1 MNESVEAMTF
11 TSSESVMAH
20 GGNNGIPTLP
30 LIPLA
35 RASHFQP
42 TMAVT
47 AFTTAIALGAGRRW
61 GAVGVGSAVLAGQLA
76 VGWSNDYLD
85 RHRDLSAG
93 RTDKPI
99 AAGEVS
105 AEFVRNC
112 AIVATVG
119 CVPLSLLSGWRAAG
133 VHGVAV
139 SAALGYNAFL
149 KGTAASVVPY
159 VVAFGALPAFVTMG
173 ARPSHLPPPAATLA
187 AALMGGGAHF
197 LNVLPDLETDSLTGV
212 RGLPHR
218 LGATGSL
225 VVGAAMLASAT
236 AIVARAGD
244 APLQPI
250 SRVLTG
256 SAATLVGG
264 VLAAAVARR
273 RRAAWTLA
281 LGASAATVAL
291 YLSRSRS
298 LT

>member
-1 MNESVEAMTF
+1 MKLVSKDSTG
-11 TSSESVMAH
+11 TH
-20 GGNNGIPTLP
+20 GGDDRTATQR

-35 RASHFQP
+35 RACHFQP
-42 TMAVT
+42 TVAVT
-47 AFTTAIALGAGRRW
+47 AFTTAMAVGAGRRW
-61 GAVGVGSAVLAGQLA
+61 GAARVGSAVLAGQLA

-85 RHRDLSAG
+85 RDRDQRAG

-99 AAGEVS
+99 PAGQVS
-105 AEFVRNC
+105 AKLVRNC
-112 AIVATVG
+112 AIVAALG
-119 CVPLSLLSGWRAAG
+119 CVPLSLLSGWRAAS

-139 SAALGYNAFL
+139 GAAFGYNAFL

-159 VVAFGALPAFVTMG
+159 VVAFGALPAFVTIG
-173 ARPSHLPPPAATLA
+173 GRPGHRPPLAATLA

-197 LNVLPDLETDSLTGV
+197 INVLPDLEADSLTGV

-225 VVGAAMLASAT
+225 VLGTALLGSAT
-236 AIVARAGD
+236 AIVARASG

-250 SRVLTG
+250 SQILVG

-264 VLAAAVARR
+264 VLLAAVAKQRR
-273 RRAAWTLA
+273 TAWTLA
-281 LGASAATVAL
+281 LGTSAATVAL
-291 YLSRSRS
+291 YLSRAGS